1 MSAARETN
9 NNKNIKKN
17 TQQNPYRNVFAAKIA
32 QVGNTTLLIYLFY
45 RSIRS
50 FKIISLATAFCTV
63 VFIFV
68 VAVVYLFCFFTFHFF
83 FFHFISEV
91 WKSPQQW
98 LKPIVLRASCVEYV
112 LQLLFFFCFV
122 YDTVFI
128 YCRKNNDLNDWN
140 CNVLRWKP
148 RICAWNTI
156 KLEEIYT
163 FVSIIEIN
171 WNFSKKHTCIHIHTR
186 AQPSSFKPINDNHI
200 SSIYNLQFHATFK
213 MMIHRKKDVK

>member
-1 MSAARETN
+1 MHAVFALLICSFPIACWNERS
-9 NNKNIKKN
+9 KRDKQQQKYKKN

-50 FKIISLATAFCTV
+50 FKIISLTTAFCTV

-68 VAVVYLFCFFTFHFF
+68 VAVVYLFCFFTFHF

-112 LQLLFFFCFV
+112 LQLLFFFVSFMTRCL
-122 YDTVFI
+122 FI
-128 YCRKNNDLNDWN
+128 AVK
-140 CNVLRWKP
+140 
-148 RICAWNTI
+148 T
-156 KLEEIYT
+156 
-163 FVSIIEIN
+163 
-171 WNFSKKHTCIHIHTR
+171 
-186 AQPSSFKPINDNHI
+186 
-200 SSIYNLQFHATFK
+200 
-213 MMIHRKKDVK
+213 MI